1 MSSKLTFIGRSGPGG
16 RARGGAGALGGRA
29 GAFGAGR
36 GLGAGGY
43 IISSVKGSMTVLSS
57 V

>member
-16 RARGGAGALGGRA
+16 RARGPGG
-29 GAFGAGR
+29 GSGP
-36 GLGAGGY
+36 GGY